1 MSGKAWIIKKE
12 VKTASRAEQQ
22 SKVSGVQQCP
32 NKNWIELVYK
42 YDSRR
47 AVSGAGYEVFDA
59 ATNQSLA
66 SGCLDNLG
74 FARVDGLPDNVT
86 NVKFLFTTDPK
97 PYEIFPGYKPK
108 PHNLTPK
115 STEVKQEDGTVVSVA
130 KWVGTALAGDFADDQ
145 SYGQIAFGTVVTLIP
160 VVDQIGDVRDIVA
173 NLHRL
178 TFRKQHNEFSPW
190 FGLVVTIIGCVPEI
204 GSVIKGVV
212 KALFKAVKSGAK
224 KLPLTKLIRLL
235 NSLGE
240 GNVIKFLRDLL
251 DRIRPYADEAAKTI
265 RTLLEAFKTKLKQ
278 WRMIAFG
285 KAEKMIDELL
295 ASIDEVY
302 KLVPEMARKVAEWI
316 AENLKKTIDD
326 AVDFMLKGV
335 TRARNGARQLK
346 EKFIKGA
353 GKGLEDVAKKAG
365 MKPEHIQKLAEHC
378 KNKERMVVVR
388 CTNPDSLKF
397 HGDTF
402 KLAGEQATKLG
413 LAGKTAQFLP
423 KPLPVKLKTAKGADY
438 PDNVKG
444 LVVRPKEPMKD
455 WERANVKELEESGYW
470 FHKDTGVLHDKNGN
484 AFHGDYDVQSV
495 QSKAQLKNEQT
506 GEWEDVYV
514 NEFSN
519 PTDGVSVID
528 DMNAD
533 VMGNVPQ
540 EKHVFQHGAEG
551 DFRVKL
557 KEDGSIDYEAPNHPK
572 TVPSDDL
579 NTGGRGGGQMQAGK
593 DYKLGRQYDA
603 DEKYLVVDT
612 DGSYKIAENPD
623 ELKQIYD
630 EAGLPWEY
638 DPTPAKASAYQV
650 ANATMGA
657 ERMTRSQTDGK

>member
-1 MSGKAWIIKKE
+1 MSGKAWVIRKDAKK
-12 VKTASRAEQQ
+12 ASQAAPPTP
-22 SKVSGVQQCP
+22 VSGVQQCE

-74 FARVDGLPDNVT
+74 FARVEGLPNSVT

-108 PHNLTPK
+108 PHNLTPE
-115 STEVKQEDGTVVSVA
+115 SAEVKQEDGTVVSVA

-178 TFRKQHNEFSPW
+178 TFRKQYNEFSPW
-190 FGLVVTIIGCVPEI
+190 FGLVVTVIGCVPEI

-212 KALFKAVKSGAK
+212 KSLFKAVKSGAK

-265 RTLLEAFKTKLKQ
+265 KTLLEAFKTKLKQ
-278 WRMIAFG
+278 WRTIAFG
-285 KAEKMIDELL
+285 KAEQMIDELL

-316 AENLKKTIDD
+316 AENLKKTVDD

-346 EKFIKGA
+346 EKFIKGV

-365 MKPEHIQKLAEHC
+365 MKPEHIRKLAEHC
-378 KNKERMVVVR
+378 KLKERMVVVR

-402 KLAGEQATKLG
+402 ELAGEQAKKLG
-413 LAGKTAQFLP
+413 IAGKTAQYLP
-423 KPLPVKLKTAKGADY
+423 KPLPVKLKTAKGAEY
-438 PDNVKG
+438 PDNIKG

-455 WERANVKELEESGYW
+455 WERANVQELEEAGYW
-470 FHKDTGVLHDKNGN
+470 FNKDTGVLHDKNGN

-495 QSKAQLKNEQT
+495 HSKAQLKNEKT

-528 DMNAD
+528 DMNTD
-533 VMGNVPQ
+533 IMGNVPQ

-593 DYKLGRQYDA
+593 DYKLGRQFDA
-603 DEKYLVVDT
+603 DEKYLVVDY
-612 DGSYKIAENPD
+612 DGSYRIAENPD
-623 ELKQIYD
+623 ELKRIYD
-630 EAGLPWEY
+630 DAGLPWEY